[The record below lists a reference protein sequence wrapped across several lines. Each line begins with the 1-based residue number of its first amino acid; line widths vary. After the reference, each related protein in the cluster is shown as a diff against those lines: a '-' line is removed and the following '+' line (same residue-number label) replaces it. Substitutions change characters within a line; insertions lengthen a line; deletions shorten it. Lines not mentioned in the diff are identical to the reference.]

1 MKKKTMIPAALAL
14 LFSALAAVGVK
25 TFLGPC
31 VHEDG
36 TFGACHWAGQALF
49 GISLQLSAQCI
60 ALLAAHKHSQLC
72 RGLFLAMV
80 MTAVL
85 GMIIPGPVI
94 SLCGMATM
102 RCRALMRPA
111 MTILLGLAGLFALT
125 AFFLT
130 MGSSNSDSENRR
142 NR

>member
-1 MKKKTMIPAALAL
+1 MMNKKTTIPALIVVILA
-14 LFSALAAVGVK
+14 AVAAVGVK

-49 GISLQLSAQCI
+49 GA
-60 ALLAAHKHSQLC
+60 ALLIGAEGLAAICLKNSGVC
-72 RGLFLAMV
+72 RGLFLS
-80 MTAVL
+80 MTATSVL
-85 GMIIPGPVI
+85 GICIPGLLI

-111 MTILLGLAGLFALT
+111 MTILFAL
-125 AFFLT
+125 
-130 MGSSNSDSENRR
+130 MGIVSVIGCMLSKEKQV
-142 NR
+142 

>member
-1 MKKKTMIPAALAL
+1 MNRKTIIPAALAL
-14 LFSALAAVGVK
+14 CFSVLAAVGVK

-36 TFGACHWAGQALF
+36 TFGPCHWAGQALF
-49 GISLQLSAQCI
+49 GISLLLTAQGI
-60 ALLAAHKHSQLC
+60 GLLAARKNTQLC

-80 MTAVL
+80 LTSVL
-85 GMIIPGPVI
+85 GMLIPGPVI

-111 MTILLGLAGLFALT
+111 MTILMGLTGLFSLT
-125 AFFLT
+125 GFFLSGEAPAS
-130 MGSSNSDSENRR
+130 GSRSDS
-142 NR
+142 